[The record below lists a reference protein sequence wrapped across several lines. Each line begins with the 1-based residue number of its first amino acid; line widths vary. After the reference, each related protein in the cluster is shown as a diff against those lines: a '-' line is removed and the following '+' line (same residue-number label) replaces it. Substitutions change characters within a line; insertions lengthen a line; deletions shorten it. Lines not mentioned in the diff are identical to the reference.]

1 VRLCG
6 VPHPRV
12 SSSEYATQPEKRLSG
27 KLPGVRIVVGADD
40 EGPVADTVV
49 DQLRSRGHEVTVLE
63 REQWPDVA
71 ARVARAVAAGEAD
84 QGVLFCWTGTGT
96 SMAANKVPG
105 VRAALAWEPWIA
117 EGARRWNDANVLV
130 MSLKRTEPET
140 ARAIV
145 DAWLSVEEPDP
156 DEAANIARLGELDA
170 R

>member
-1 VRLCG
+1 M
-6 VPHPRV
+6 
-12 SSSEYATQPEKRLSG
+12 
-27 KLPGVRIVVGADD
+27 RIVLGADD
-40 EGPVADTVV
+40 EGAVADAVV
-49 DQLRSRGHEVTVLE
+49 EELRSRGHEVEVLE

-71 ARVARAVAAGEAD
+71 ARVARAVSSGKAD
-84 QGVLFCWTGTGT
+84 QGMLFCWTGTGT

-130 MSLKRTEPET
+130 MSLKRTDPET

-145 DAWLSVEEPDP
+145 DAWLSVEGPDP
-156 DEAANIARLGELDA
+156 DEAENIARLGELD